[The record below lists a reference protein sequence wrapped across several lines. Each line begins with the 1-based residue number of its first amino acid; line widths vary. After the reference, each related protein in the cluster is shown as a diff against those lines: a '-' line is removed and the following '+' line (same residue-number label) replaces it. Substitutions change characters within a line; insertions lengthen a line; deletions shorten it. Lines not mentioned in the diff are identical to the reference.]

1 MNAVCT
7 RILLVI
13 FCTAFSYSISFSEEV
28 EINIIHINDSH
39 SNLLPGKGRD
49 ENLKS
54 KYGGLARAVSVIG
67 FAKMQDAET
76 LLLHAGDF
84 SVGDLLWYINYGMP
98 ELAVLKTLDLDALTL
113 GNHEFDAGTINLNSI
128 LMTANADFGE
138 FNFLSANLIANE
150 GYDQGLQL
158 KQLVKD
164 YIIKEVKGVKVGIFG
179 MTTAS
184 ANMTSMPYPEITVY
198 QNYVLIAN
206 EQVAKLKAEGC
217 DVIIFL
223 SHLGLNNDFFVA
235 EQTKGIHLIIG
246 GHDHLTTNEPMI
258 LPYDE
263 EHSTYIVQAGA
274 FYESIGGVRITVNDG
289 QVTEIVN
296 RIIDLGPEIP
306 EEPTT
311 AANLDNLI
319 NELPFQVKMMF
330 DTQIAYSSETLTE
343 KVEDFFSEGNKS
355 TDVGCLITTAF
366 RQWGGTDIGFTTSGL
381 SAQQLYQGPIVGNDI
396 VRMLGYGLNQFDGL
410 GYNMVKFNIK
420 GEDLYQGIMFTLF
433 TSWTDLDDEFFPQV
447 SGMQIMYAN
456 DRSGYVE
463 IYIDG
468 EPINT
473 EKYYSLTTTV
483 FVAAILTEF
492 LELPIT
498 DYTLF
503 EENSDF
509 IVVLDYVATLQNI
522 TSESVSCQ
530 NVIATPGVSVPEI
543 FKADVSFS
551 PNPASEIVNI
561 SVNSA
566 MSGNYDVLIYD
577 YRGMKSISLGS
588 YFLDGEINQLSVNT
602 TNLPNG
608 AYLVKISNGSIN
620 HIGKLIIN
628 R

>member
-1 MNAVCT
+1 
-7 RILLVI
+7 
-13 FCTAFSYSISFSEEV
+13 
-28 EINIIHINDSH
+28 
-39 SNLLPGKGRD
+39 
-49 ENLKS
+49 
-54 KYGGLARAVSVIG
+54 
-67 FAKMQDAET
+67 
-76 LLLHAGDF
+76 
-84 SVGDLLWYINYGMP
+84 
-98 ELAVLKTLDLDALTL
+98 
-113 GNHEFDAGTINLNSI
+113 
-128 LMTANADFGE
+128 
-138 FNFLSANLIANE
+138 
-150 GYDQGLQL
+150 
-158 KQLVKD
+158 
-164 YIIKEVKGVKVGIFG
+164 
-179 MTTAS
+179 
-184 ANMTSMPYPEITVY
+184 
-198 QNYVLIAN
+198 
-206 EQVAKLKAEGC
+206 
-217 DVIIFL
+217 
-223 SHLGLNNDFFVA
+223 
-235 EQTKGIHLIIG
+235 
-246 GHDHLTTNEPMI
+246 MI